1 MRQTYL
7 KKKETKQRKE
17 SETKK
22 NQNEMIIKD
31 KIMRDVWTLFEQDE
45 EDYYKPK
52 RLVVFGTKITLNTKG
67 MVIKI
72 ATYH

>member
-1 MRQTYL
+1 MRQKYL

-17 SETKK
+17 SEKKK
-22 NQNEMIIKD
+22 NQNEKIIKD
-31 KIMRDVWTLFEQDE
+31 KIIRDVWTLFEQDE